1 MRTSALLH
9 TVSKFELSAWLVKN
23 LTMIGFLAMLAILY
37 IANAHQ
43 AESNVRKI
51 QVMQR
56 EVQDLRWSYMSLQ
69 SENMFNSLRSE
80 VVNKV
85 QEDGLQLQRG
95 TPLKIVVGN
104 NDSK

>member
-1 MRTSALLH
+1 LH
-9 TVSKFELSAWLVKN
+9 TVSKFELSVWLVKN
-23 LTMIGFLAMLAILY
+23 LTMIGFLAVLAILY

-85 QEDGLQLQRG
+85 REDGLQLQRG